1 MARINYNQQ
10 LATLR
15 SENENVRN
23 LNDRLIQDLVE
34 KNREIAN
41 LLESK
46 KSLTSEL
53 ARSYRDKAELV
64 AELEAMRL
72 ASKGSTV
79 KMAEM
84 KLQLEALHR
93 SVAQAHKKS
102 FWTLALSGTAIIA
115 AVASFAHFSARG
127 NA

>member
-1 MARINYNQQ
+1 MAGINHNQQ

-15 SENENVRN
+15 SENENLRN
-23 LNDRLIQDLVE
+23 LNDGLIQDLVE
-34 KNREIAN
+34 ENGEIAN
-41 LLESK
+41 LLKSK
-46 KSLTSEL
+46 KYLVSEL

-79 KMAEM
+79 KMAGM
-84 KLQLEALHR
+84 KLELEALHR
-93 SVAQAHKKS
+93 SVSQAHKKS

-115 AVASFAHFSARG
+115 AVASFAYFSARG